1 MYANPAPIRSTR
13 RLSGWASESSFNEST
28 GNTQGMRFSSTPPA
42 SASTSVNHKD
52 DDDDDADA
60 DDDEDGDAVVSEL
73 AGTVGAVV
81 ALAGAMAGAA
91 PATGAPVGQGPAM
104 SKRTW
109 MPGAAPST
117 STAAIA
123 DGLSLRWAESGTR
136 ADQRL
141 PCQDCTTGAAG
152 SITPPVSGKKAS
164 VLPASSACKPSTST
178 RSACPSTRPFAVACA
193 RSFGTR
199 ASAAENRSA

>member
-1 MYANPAPIRSTR
+1 MYANPAPIRSAR

-42 SASTSVNHKD
+42 SASASVNHKD
-52 DDDDDADA
+52 DDDA
-60 DDDEDGDAVVSEL
+60 DDEDGDAVVSEL
-73 AGTVGAVV
+73 AGTAGAVV

-109 MPGAAPST
+109 MPAAAPST

-164 VLPASSACKPSTST
+164 VLPVSSACKPSTST
-178 RSACPSTRPFAVACA
+178 RSACPSTRLFAVACA